1 MPGNGSTEVIS
12 EEEQALLDSGF
23 QYSNVEVIDLETLF
37 IEHALEDVRDELLR
51 AISLHGPLH
60 SAHEGYSVLL
70 EEMDELWDHVKMK
83 QKDRDMEAMRKE
95 AVQVA
100 AMALKFITQICD
112 TGNRT

>member
-1 MPGNGSTEVIS
+1 MPGSGSTEI
-12 EEEQALLDSGF
+12 
-23 QYSNVEVIDLETLF
+23 IDLDELF
-37 IEHALEDVRDELLR
+37 IEHALEDVKDELLK
-51 AISLHGPLH
+51 AMKAHGPLH

-100 AMALKFITQICD
+100 AMAVKFITQICD
-112 TGNRT
+112 TNNRT